1 MNRKE
6 LLLAALAAGGE
17 NANFTPVQVQKLF
30 FLIDREASHLVGGPH
45 FNFAPYDY
53 GPFDRAVYDGLD
65 ALSREGRARIENTG
79 RYRVYSLSQAGFRE
93 GAAQLNKL
101 APNIRAYIANVAAWV
116 RQLSFEQLVASIYN
130 RYPEMKANSV
140 FRG

>member
-1 MNRKE
+1 MQPNDTI
-6 LLLAALAAGGE
+6 LAALAAGGE
-17 NANFTPVQVQKLF
+17 NASYTPVQVQKLL
-30 FLIDREASHLVGGPH
+30 FLLDREAANLIGGPH

-65 ALSREGRARIENTG
+65 ALAGQNLSRVQNTG
-79 RYRVYSLSQAGFRE
+79 RYRVYALTQAGYQR
-93 GAAQLNKL
+93 GSAKL
-101 APNIRAYIANVAAWV
+101 QELPEPVRGYIASVATWV

>member
-1 MNRKE
+1 MERDE
-6 LLLAALAAGGE
+6 IILSAMAAGGE
-17 NANFTPVQVQKLF
+17 NTTFTPVQVQKLF
-30 FLIDREASHLVGGPH
+30 FLLDREGAHLVDGPH

-53 GPFDRAVYDGLD
+53 GPFDRAVYD
-65 ALSREGRARIENTG
+65 ALEALARQNLAQVQNTG
-79 RYRVYSLSQAGFRE
+79 RYRVYSLSQAGRQR
-93 GAAQLNKL
+93 GTARLQALPL
-101 APNIRAYIANVAAWV
+101 ATQNYLTNLASWV